1 MVAPMRM
8 FDEAPT
14 TSKRWRTWGTGTLLA
29 LMLGCGGKATTSP
42 EAALQVLLDA
52 AHSGDPTAFRAGFP
66 SREEIGELFSCPSGV
81 DLIARFDGLSDDFT
95 AWRDARPTVAAFQ
108 AYQAVPVVTGE
119 DIGGC
124 SARRAMNLVRA
135 DVRLTEAA
143 KSKDYSMRF
152 VEIDGRYRVL
162 GY

>member
-1 MVAPMRM
+1 MRSSLQRKAKL
-8 FDEAPT
+8 DIA
-14 TSKRWRTWGTGTLLA
+14 SLLA
-29 LMLGCGGKATTSP
+29 LVMMSGCGGQATTSP

-52 AHSGDPTAFRAGFP
+52 ARNADAGGFRAGFP
-66 SREEIGELFSCPSGV
+66 SREEIGELFTCPSGV

-95 AWRDARPTVAAFQ
+95 AWRNARPTVAAFQ
-108 AYQAVPVVTGE
+108 AYQAVPVVPGE

-124 SARRAMNLVRA
+124 SARRAMNLMRA
-135 DVRLTEAA
+135 DIQLDEGGTKKA
-143 KSKDYSMRF
+143 YSMRF